1 MTTQRGWQIGYTGG
15 TFDRA
20 SARRLDEAFLAAE
33 VAAGRFRVVPV
44 WRDRNLVAAPPGAA
58 PRAAFLSGEA
68 ARGLLQGGEA
78 GSPGILLGVEGGELI
93 FAVDV
98 ATFDPEVAVFGA
110 GEYVEIRSLAGL
122 LPAPEAA
129 LLATARGVCHW
140 QRTHRFCGA
149 CGSPTA
155 SREAGHAR
163 HCLNEGCGRI
173 HYPRLDPAVIMLV
186 ETVAEDGVPR
196 CLLAHNARF
205 PNAVYSTLAGFVEIG
220 ETLEQAVRR
229 EVWEEVGLSVGEVA
243 YRASQPWP
251 FPSSIMLG
259 FSALAAPAV
268 PAPDRVEVTDARWLS
283 AADLDA
289 AAEWEDEGAAF
300 RLPRRD
306 SIARFLIESWRS
318 RIAGN

>member
-1 MTTQRGWQIGYTGG
+1 MTERGWQIGYTGG

-20 SARRLDEAFLAAE
+20 SARRLDDAFLAAE

-44 WRDRNLVAAPPGAA
+44 WRDRNLILPPDGSG

-78 GSPGILLGVEGGELI
+78 GSPGILLGVEGGDLM

-98 ATFDPEVAVFGA
+98 STFDPEVAAFGA
-110 GEYVEIRSLAGL
+110 GEYAEIRGLAGL
-122 LPAPEAA
+122 LPAGEAS

-163 HCLNEGCGRI
+163 LCLNEACGRI

-186 ETVAEDGVPR
+186 ETVGEDGAPR

-205 PNAVYSTLAGFVEIG
+205 PGGVFSTLAGFVEIG

-229 EVWEEVGLSVGEVA
+229 EVWEEVGLSVGEVI

-259 FSALAAPAV
+259 FSAVAAAAAPT
-268 PAPDRVEVTDARWLS
+268 PDRVEIAEARWFS
-283 AADLDA
+283 AAELSA
-289 AAEWEDEGAAF
+289 AAEWEEEGAPV

-306 SIARFLIESWRS
+306 SIARFLVETWRNRVS
-318 RIAGN
+318 AG